1 MTVQTVAYTAHDA
14 ALAISI
20 MINDATADIE
30 TADMAAYIY
39 QRDRWPRRY
48 RVRHARIGAAPPR
61 DAFTFRGALRIVKR
75 WQRRGVR

>member
-1 MTVQTVAYTAHDA
+1 MPLTRNGHMEVRLQYVGCWR
-14 ALAISI
+14 
-20 MINDATADIE
+20 IE

-61 DAFTFRGALRIVKR
+61 DAFTFRGALRRVKR